1 MLTKNKRIFV
11 FDNIKALLI
20 VLVVIGHATD
30 YYTKESD
37 VMRMFFIYTYLFHM
51 PLFIFIAG
59 LFSKSA
65 ILKDTFKL
73 EKVANFLTLY
83 LL

>member
-1 MLTKNKRIFV
+1 MLTENKRIFV

-37 VMRMFFIYTYLFHM
+37 VMRMFFYIHISILYTFIYLHRR
-51 PLFIFIAG
+51 LI
-59 LFSKSA
+59 
-65 ILKDTFKL
+65 
-73 EKVANFLTLY
+73 
-83 LL
+83 

>member
-1 MLTKNKRIFV
+1 MLTENKRMFV

-37 VMRMFFIYTYLFHM
+37 VMRMFFYIHISILYTFIYLHRR
-51 PLFIFIAG
+51 LI
-59 LFSKSA
+59 
-65 ILKDTFKL
+65 
-73 EKVANFLTLY
+73 
-83 LL
+83 

>member
-1 MLTKNKRIFV
+1 MLTENKRMFV

-37 VMRMFFIYTYLFHM
+37 VMRMFFYIHISISYAFIYLHRR
-51 PLFIFIAG
+51 LI
-59 LFSKSA
+59 
-65 ILKDTFKL
+65 
-73 EKVANFLTLY
+73 
-83 LL
+83 

>member
-1 MLTKNKRIFV
+1 MLTENKRIFV

-20 VLVVIGHATD
+20 VLVVIGHAAD

-51 PLFIFIAG
+51 PSFIFIAG
-59 LFSKSA
+59 LFNKLA
-65 ILKDTFKL
+65 NLNDTFKL